1 MELLESGQKAIQL
14 SRIRPKANRT
24 FEIRPK
30 GEGTFWEP
38 DQKSMGLL
46 RVRPKVDWDVLESAK
61 KATEHFGNHVKMK
74 IDFWEPCQIWIE
86 IFSL

>member
-30 GEGTFWEP
+30 GEGTFREP

-46 RVRPKVDWDVLESAK
+46 RVRPKVDWCTD
-61 KATEHFGNHVKMK
+61 GNTVSGCDSDKN
-74 IDFWEPCQIWIE
+74 
-86 IFSL
+86 SLVIIYMS